1 MASTKPVIFT
11 SSILH
16 LFLQDLERLSL
27 WTIIWTD
34 SFGIINLA
42 PFVGNDILIPRFE
55 SVVLLN
61 SQVQMESNTPQD
73 SVALALQIQ
82 ILIASVE
89 ELTRQNQ
96 KMRLRLQQKD
106 NCFGMNWDDDKD
118 SQRRD
123 D

>member
-1 MASTKPVIFT
+1 M
-11 SSILH
+11 
-16 LFLQDLERLSL
+16 
-27 WTIIWTD
+27 
-34 SFGIINLA
+34 
-42 PFVGNDILIPRFE
+42 GNDILIPRFE
-55 SVVLLN
+55 SVVLLY

-73 SVALALQIQ
+73 FVALALQIQ

-96 KMRLRLQQKD
+96 KMRLRLQQED
-106 NCFGMNWDDDKD
+106 NCSGMNWDDDKD

>member
-1 MASTKPVIFT
+1 M
-11 SSILH
+11 
-16 LFLQDLERLSL
+16 
-27 WTIIWTD
+27 
-34 SFGIINLA
+34 
-42 PFVGNDILIPRFE
+42 GNDILIPRFE

>member
-1 MASTKPVIFT
+1 M
-11 SSILH
+11 
-16 LFLQDLERLSL
+16 
-27 WTIIWTD
+27 
-34 SFGIINLA
+34 
-42 PFVGNDILIPRFE
+42 GNDILIPRFE

-73 SVALALQIQ
+73 FVALALQIQ

-96 KMRLRLQQKD
+96 KMRLRLQQED
-106 NCFGMNWDDDKD
+106 NCSGMNWDDDKD

>member
-1 MASTKPVIFT
+1 M
-11 SSILH
+11 
-16 LFLQDLERLSL
+16 
-27 WTIIWTD
+27 
-34 SFGIINLA
+34 
-42 PFVGNDILIPRFE
+42 GNDILIPRFE

-96 KMRLRLQQKD
+96 KMRLRLQQED
-106 NCFGMNWDDDKD
+106 NCSGMNWDDDKD

>member
-1 MASTKPVIFT
+1 M
-11 SSILH
+11 
-16 LFLQDLERLSL
+16 
-27 WTIIWTD
+27 
-34 SFGIINLA
+34 
-42 PFVGNDILIPRFE
+42 GNDILIPRFE

-73 SVALALQIQ
+73 SVALTLQIQ
-82 ILIASVE
+82 ILIANVE